1 MKNLFGLI
9 MVVLLSITVSFAAA
23 PTKTALD
30 GNYVSGGIA
39 STISSTVAG
48 VTVTSAATHLLWSG
62 IPAGGWEYILAFD
75 SLSDNAAGEFY
86 LYACDPNG
94 VVLGTAK
101 IDTLTVANSKIPAQY
116 LIPFCHT
123 IVGATYKIYFVNAIS
138 GTIHINRMYI
148 MKRRTI
154 VSSSATSVGG
164 GFGN

>member
-30 GNYVSGGIA
+30 GNYVSGGISA
-39 STISSTVAG
+39 IISNTVAG
-48 VTVTSAATHLLWSG
+48 VTVAETHLLWSG

-101 IDTLTVANSKIPAQY
+101 IDTLTVANSKTPTQY

-123 IVGATYKIYFVNAIS
+123 IVGATYKICFVNAIS

-154 VSSSATSVGG
+154 VSSSATSTGG